1 MDETRTAPHSAATR
15 PEEALP
21 GDAFE
26 LVGAGWREHRPAL
39 RRPGWRQRL
48 ARLPLLPLCLL
59 LLLVLGCLCAPWL
72 ANHDPAEFYLADRNT
87 PPGSRFFFGTDS
99 LGRDIYSIIWFGG
112 RASLLIG
119 LLSAAVTTVLGVA
132 YGCLSGDRS
141 SDGRCDTGQT
151 YHQRDADIGHYQCC
165 CFHNELIFLLF
176 YRFNSVCVRGR
187 TSGCSSRIPRFCRTP
202 RR

>member
-1 MDETRTAPHSAATR
+1 MSETRTAPRSAAPW

-21 GDAFE
+21 DDAFE

-39 RRPGWRQRL
+39 RRPSWRQRL
-48 ARLPLLPLCLL
+48 SRLPLLPLCLL

-119 LLSAAVTTVLGVA
+119 LLSAAVITVLGVA
-132 YGCLSGDRS
+132 YGCRKS
-141 SDGRCDTGQT
+141 
-151 YHQRDADIGHYQCC
+151 
-165 CFHNELIFLLF
+165 
-176 YRFNSVCVRGR
+176 
-187 TSGCSSRIPRFCRTP
+187 
-202 RR
+202 

>member
-15 PEEALP
+15 PQEALP
-21 GDAFE
+21 DDAFE

-119 LLSAAVTTVLGVA
+119 LLSAAVITVLGVA
-132 YGCLSGDRS
+132 YGCLSGIARPVPTPCSCALWS
-141 SDGRCDTGQT
+141 SSRASPCCW
-151 YHQRDADIGHYQCC
+151 CC
-165 CFHNELIFLLF
+165 CWPSPFWA
-176 YRFNSVCVRGR
+176 
-187 TSGCSSRIPRFCRTP
+187 PKTP
-202 RR
+202 

>member
-15 PEEALP
+15 PQEALP
-21 GDAFE
+21 DDAFE

-39 RRPGWRQRL
+39 RRPGRRQRL

-99 LGRDIYSIIWFGG
+99 LGRDI
-112 RASLLIG
+112 
-119 LLSAAVTTVLGVA
+119 
-132 YGCLSGDRS
+132 
-141 SDGRCDTGQT
+141 
-151 YHQRDADIGHYQCC
+151 
-165 CFHNELIFLLF
+165 
-176 YRFNSVCVRGR
+176 
-187 TSGCSSRIPRFCRTP
+187 
-202 RR
+202 